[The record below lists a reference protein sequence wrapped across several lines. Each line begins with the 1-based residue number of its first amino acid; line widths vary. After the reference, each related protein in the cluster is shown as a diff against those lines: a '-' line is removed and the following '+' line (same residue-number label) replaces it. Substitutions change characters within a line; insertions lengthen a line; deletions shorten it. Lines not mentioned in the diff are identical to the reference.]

1 MAGYQ
6 ASARERWASIAG
18 VVLVHAVLA
27 AVLLWGLAPKLT
39 TVRDRVLTTFAV
51 LPPAPPPPVVPDPAP
66 AIARALRGEA
76 APSAVRARP
85 SPVAAPTPI
94 VPPPLPRPAPP
105 IAAAGTAVAAGA
117 APTPGPGTGA
127 GGVGE
132 GPGRGAAGSGTG
144 GGGSGATLIRGGIVD
159 RDYPR
164 DARRARLGGVVT
176 VRFTVE
182 PDGGVDGCRVT
193 QSSGVTSLDLTTCR
207 LIEQR
212 FRYAPARDAAG
223 LAVAE
228 PRGWRQ
234 TWWLDGM
241 PLPAP

>member
-6 ASARERWASIAG
+6 ASERERWASIAA

-27 AVLLWGLAPKLT
+27 AALLWGLAPRFT

-66 AIARALRGEA
+66 ADAPALQGEA
-76 APSAVRARP
+76 APSALRATP

-94 VPPPLPRPAPP
+94 VPPPTLPAPP
-105 IAAAGTAVAAGA
+105 IAAEGAAVAAGA

-127 GGVGE
+127 GGVGA
-132 GPGRGAAGSGTG
+132 GLGRGAAGSGTG
-144 GGGSGATLIRGGIVD
+144 GSSGATLIRGGIVD

-182 PDGGVDGCRVT
+182 PDGRVDGCRVT
-193 QSSGVTSLDLTTCR
+193 QSSGVASLDLTTCR

-212 FRYAPARDAAG
+212 YRYTPARDAAG
-223 LAVAE
+223 RAVAE

-241 PLPAP
+241 PLPGP